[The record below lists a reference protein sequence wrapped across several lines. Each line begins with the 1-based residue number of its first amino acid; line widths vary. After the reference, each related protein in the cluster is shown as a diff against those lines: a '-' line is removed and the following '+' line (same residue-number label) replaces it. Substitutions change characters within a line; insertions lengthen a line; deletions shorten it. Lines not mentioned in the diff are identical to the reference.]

1 MPALGLRQPQTVG
14 FKRREMLHRAGPYH
28 GTNSSGGSDVV
39 DFLATPFLWVVV
51 TIALYVVA
59 YWGYGKWVDRNV
71 WRSDAKRVTPAHM
84 YMDGVEYFPTSR
96 YVLWGY
102 QFKSVAA
109 LGPILGPF
117 IGITYGWLPALLWII
132 GGNFFIGWLQDYGA
146 MMLSVRKEGRSF
158 GPITYEFTGA
168 RGRVNLLAFVLF
180 YLVIISATFIA
191 LIAAFWN
198 SFPGTFV
205 ATVGIL
211 LAGLLCG
218 QLLYRIKMNVF
229 AVTGIGLALVVLS
242 IYLGVLLPVRLPW
255 GVWNIPV
262 WAAVCAVILYAAAVL
277 PTPTFIQPTNYLAF
291 YPAYA
296 AIILILVGALVTPFT
311 NIAVQMPAGPFLM
324 DPQGILGPIWPILF
338 VAIACGAISGWHS
351 LVSSSSSSKQLDV
364 ETDALP
370 VGGGAMLSEGLLA
383 LASLIAYMIL
393 APSFFVGRTNVAAW
407 VQGAV
412 NLTTPFLGGLTAPV
426 LTTFFGLVLIIYA
439 LTVQALV
446 TRFFRLVAGETW
458 SEGRFH
464 VFGNKHVS
472 TVVGLAIPWGF
483 AVSGSWWALWLY
495 FGGANQLLAGLA
507 IMLITIHLA
516 RVRAPTKYSLIPG
529 IFMIVTTLSALL
541 WQTWIFTNSVLLYL
555 QNDPT
560 WVLRNV
566 RPPINTSQY
575 VLVAVAINAVFVAVG
590 AILFLVGLSMS
601 IRLFRSY
608 RTSMAEARTRAPA
621 AADGGELER

>member
-1 MPALGLRQPQTVG
+1 M
-14 FKRREMLHRAGPYH
+14 
-28 GTNSSGGSDVV
+28 V
-39 DFLATPFLWVVV
+39 DILATPFLWVVA
-51 TIALYVVA
+51 TIAVYGVA
-59 YWGYGKWVDRNV
+59 YWGYGKWIDRNV
-71 WRSDAKRVTPAHM
+71 WRSDAKKATPAHM
-84 YMDGVEYFPTSR
+84 YMDGVEYFPVSR

-117 IGITYGWLPALLWII
+117 IGITFGWLPALLWII
-132 GGNFFIGWLQDYGA
+132 GGNFFIGWLQDYGS

-168 RGRVNLLAFVLF
+168 RGRTNLLAFVLF
-180 YLVIISATFIA
+180 YLIIISAAFIA
-191 LIAAFWN
+191 LIATFWN
-198 SFPGTFV
+198 TFSGTFV
-205 ATVGIL
+205 ATLGIL

-218 QLLYRIKMNVF
+218 QLLYRMKMNVF
-229 AVTGIGLALVVLS
+229 AVTGIGLGLVVLS
-242 IYLGVLLPVRLPW
+242 IYLGVQIPITLPW
-255 GVWNIPV
+255 GVWNLPI
-262 WAAVCAVILYAAAVL
+262 WGLICAVILYAAAVL
-277 PTPTFIQPTNYLAF
+277 PTPMFVQPTNYLAF

-296 AIILILVGALVTPFT
+296 AIILLLVGALATPFT
-311 NIAVQMPAGPFLM
+311 NIPVSMPSGPFLF

-383 LASLIAYMIL
+383 LASLIAYMVL
-393 APSFFVGRTNVAAW
+393 LPADFVGRTNVGAW
-407 VQGAV
+407 VFGAV
-412 NLTTPFLGGLTAPV
+412 KLTTPFLGSLTAAV

-458 SEGRFH
+458 GEGRFRAL
-464 VFGNKHVS
+464 GNKHVS
-472 TVVGLAIPWGF
+472 SVVGLAIPWGF

-516 RVRAPTKYSLIPG
+516 RVRAPSRYSLIPG
-529 IFMIVTTLSALL
+529 VFMVVTTLAALV
-541 WQTWIFTNSVLLYL
+541 WQTGTFLFSLWAYL
-555 QNDPT
+555 QNDKT

-566 RPPINTSQY
+566 RGPIQTDPN
-575 VLVAVAINAVFVAVG
+575 LLIIAVAINAVFVIVG
-590 AILFLVGLSMS
+590 AVLFFVGVSMA

-608 RTSMAEARTRAPA
+608 NQSIADARAKAPA
-621 AADGGELER
+621 AADGGTVEKGSP

>member
-1 MPALGLRQPQTVG
+1 
-14 FKRREMLHRAGPYH
+14 
-28 GTNSSGGSDVV
+28 
-39 DFLATPFLWVVV
+39 
-51 TIALYVVA
+51 
-59 YWGYGKWVDRNV
+59 
-71 WRSDAKRVTPAHM
+71 M
-84 YMDGVEYFPTSR
+84 YMDGVEYFPVSR

-117 IGITYGWLPALLWII
+117 IGIKFGWLPALIWII

-168 RGRVNLLAFVLF
+168 KGRTNLLAFVLF
-180 YLVIISATFIA
+180 YLIIISATFIA
-191 LIAAFWN
+191 LIASFWN
-198 SFPGTFV
+198 SFKGTFV

-211 LAGLLCG
+211 FAGLLCG
-218 QLLYRIKMNVF
+218 QLLYRVKMNVF

-242 IYLGVLLPVRLPW
+242 IYLGVLIPVTLPF
-255 GVWNIPV
+255 GVWNIPI
-262 WAAVCAVILYAAAVL
+262 WAFIAAIILYGAAVL
-277 PTPTFIQPTNYLAF
+277 PTPTFVQPTNYLAF

-296 AIILILVGALVTPFT
+296 AIILIIIGALATPFVTPP
-311 NIAVQMPAGPFLM
+311 ISVQMPAGPFLF

-351 LVSSSSSSKQLDV
+351 LVSSSSSSKQLDI

-383 LASLIAYMIL
+383 LGSLIAYMVL
-393 APSFFVGRTNVAAW
+393 APSFFVGRTNVTAW
-407 VQGAV
+407 VAGAV
-412 NLTTPFLGGLTAPV
+412 VLTTPFLGGLTTAV

-446 TRFFRLVAGETW
+446 TRFFRLVAAETW
-458 SEGRFH
+458 SEGRFR

-472 TVVGLAIPWGF
+472 TVVGLGIPWAF

-516 RVRAPTKYSLIPG
+516 RTRAPTRVSLIPG
-529 IFMIVTTLSALL
+529 IFMIVTTLAALA
-541 WQTWIFTNSVLLYL
+541 WQIWSFTNSAVLYL
-555 QNDPT
+555 QGTPFPGTNPDPVG
-560 WVLRNV
+560 WILRNV
-566 RPPINTSQY
+566 RPPINVKAY
-575 VLVAVAINAVFVAVG
+575 ALVALGINAVFVVVG
-590 AILFLVGLSMS
+590 AVLFLVGLSMAV
-601 IRLFRSY
+601 RLFRSY
-608 RTSMAEARTRAPA
+608 RVSLTEARTKVLA
-621 AADGGELER
+621 AADGGMRKT

>member
-1 MPALGLRQPQTVG
+1 M
-14 FKRREMLHRAGPYH
+14 
-28 GTNSSGGSDVV
+28 V
-39 DFLATPFLWVVV
+39 DILATPFLWVVA
-51 TIALYVVA
+51 TIALYAVA
-59 YWGYGKWVDRNV
+59 YWGYGKWIDRNV
-71 WRSDAKRVTPAHM
+71 WRSDAKKATPAHM
-84 YMDGVEYFPTSR
+84 YMDGVEYFPVSR

-117 IGITYGWLPALLWII
+117 IGITFGWLPALLWII
-132 GGNFFIGWLQDYGA
+132 GGNFFIGWLQDYGS

-168 RGRVNLLAFVLF
+168 RGRTNLLAFVLF
-180 YLVIISATFIA
+180 YLIIISAAFIA
-191 LIAAFWN
+191 LIASFWN
-198 SFPGTFV
+198 QFSGTFV

-218 QLLYRIKMNVF
+218 QLLYRMKMNVF

-242 IYLGVLLPVRLPW
+242 IYLGVRFPITLPW
-255 GVWNIPV
+255 GVWNVPI
-262 WAAVCAVILYAAAVL
+262 WGLICAVILYAAAVL
-277 PTPTFIQPTNYLAF
+277 PTPMFVQPTNYLAF

-296 AIILILVGALVTPFT
+296 AIILLLVGALATPFT
-311 NIAVQMPAGPFLM
+311 NIPVSMPSGPFLF

-383 LASLIAYMIL
+383 LASLIAYMVL
-393 APSFFVGRTNVAAW
+393 TPLFVFGDGSAANPAHSNIAAW
-407 VQGAV
+407 PLGAAALV
-412 NLTTPFLGGLTAPV
+412 APILGIQATAAI
-426 LTTFFGLVLIIYA
+426 LTTFFGLVLVIYA

-458 SEGRFH
+458 GEGRFRAL
-464 VFGNKHVS
+464 GNKHVA
-472 TVVGLAIPWGF
+472 TAVGLGVPWAF

-516 RVRAPTKYSLIPG
+516 KVRAPSRYSLIPG
-529 IFMIVTTLSALL
+529 VFMVVTTLASLV
-541 WQTWIFTNSVLLYL
+541 WQTGTFLYSVWAYL
-555 QNDPT
+555 QNDKT

-566 RPPINTSQY
+566 RGPIQTDPN
-575 VLVAVAINAVFVAVG
+575 LLILAVAINAVFVIIGAALFVVG
-590 AILFLVGLSMS
+590 VSMA

-608 RTSMAEARTRAPA
+608 NRSVAEARAKAPA
-621 AADGGELER
+621 AADGGTAENGSP

>member
-1 MPALGLRQPQTVG
+1 MA
-14 FKRREMLHRAGPYH
+14 
-28 GTNSSGGSDVV
+28 
-39 DFLATPFLWVVV
+39 DFLGTPFLWVIA
-51 TIALYVVA
+51 TIALYGIA
-59 YWGYGKWVDRNV
+59 YWGYAKWIDRNV
-71 WRSDAKRVTPAHM
+71 WRSDAKRTTPAHM

-117 IGITYGWLPALLWII
+117 IGITFGWLPALIWII

-168 RGRVNLLAFVLF
+168 RGRTNLLAFVLF
-180 YLVIISATFIA
+180 YLIIISATFIA
-191 LIAAFWN
+191 LIAVFWN
-198 SFPGTFV
+198 RYSGTFV

-218 QLLYRIKMNVF
+218 QLLYRVKMNVF
-229 AVTGIGLALVVLS
+229 AVTGIGLALVVVS
-242 IYLGVLLPVRLPW
+242 IYLGVLFPVSLNY
-255 GVWNIPV
+255 GNWNIPI
-262 WAAVCAVILYAAAVL
+262 WAFIAAIILYAAAVL
-277 PTPTFIQPTNYLAF
+277 PTPTFVQPTNYLAF

-296 AIILILVGALVTPFT
+296 AIILLLLGALATPFT
-311 NIAVQMPAGPFLM
+311 NIPVTMPAGP
-324 DPQGILGPIWPILF
+324 ILFQADTGPLWPILF

-351 LVSSSSSSKQLDV
+351 LVSSSSSSKQLDI

-383 LASLIAYMIL
+383 LVSLIAYMVL
-393 APSFFVGRTNVAAW
+393 APSAF
-407 VQGAV
+407 VQGNYPSWVEGAV
-412 NLTTPFLGGLTAPV
+412 KLTSPFLGALTGPV

-464 VFGNKHVS
+464 VLGNKHVS

-495 FGGANQLLAGLA
+495 FGGSNQLLAGLA

-516 RVRAPTKYSLIPG
+516 RTRAPTRYSLVPAS
-529 IFMIVTTLSALL
+529 FMIVTTLAALV
-541 WQTWIFTNSVLLYL
+541 WQTYTFANSVVQYL
-555 QNDPT
+555 GNVPFPTGANRDPT
-560 WVLRNV
+560 VWILRNV
-566 RPPINTSQY
+566 RAPINVKEY
-575 VLVAVAINAVFVAVG
+575 AFVALGINAIFVLVGLV
-590 AILFLVGLSMS
+590 LFLVGLSMA

-608 RTSMAEARTRAPA
+608 RTSMAEARAKAPA
-621 AADGGELER
+621 AADGGERTK

>member
-1 MPALGLRQPQTVG
+1 M
-14 FKRREMLHRAGPYH
+14 
-28 GTNSSGGSDVV
+28 V
-39 DFLATPFLWVVV
+39 DILATPFLWVVA

-59 YWGYGKWVDRNV
+59 YWGYGKWIDRNV
-71 WRSDAKRVTPAHM
+71 WRSDPKKATPAHM
-84 YMDGVEYFPTSR
+84 YMDGVEYFPVSR

-117 IGITYGWLPALLWII
+117 IGITFGWLPALLWII

-168 RGRVNLLAFVLF
+168 RGRTNLLAFVLF
-180 YLVIISATFIA
+180 YLIIISATFIA
-191 LIAAFWN
+191 LIATFWN
-198 SFPGTFV
+198 TFSGTFV
-205 ATVGIL
+205 ATIGIL

-218 QLLYRIKMNVF
+218 QLLYRMKMNVF
-229 AVTGIGLALVVLS
+229 AVTGIGLALVVVS
-242 IYLGVLLPVRLPW
+242 IYLGVLLPIKLPW
-255 GVWNIPV
+255 GVWNLPV
-262 WAAVCAVILYAAAVL
+262 WAFICAVILYAAAVL
-277 PTPTFIQPTNYLAF
+277 PTPMFIQPTNYLAF

-296 AIILILVGALVTPFT
+296 AIILLLVGALATPFT
-311 NIAVQMPAGPFLM
+311 NIPVSMPSGPFLF

-383 LASLIAYMIL
+383 LASLIAYMVL
-393 APSFFVGRTNVAAW
+393 LPADFTGRTNVGAW
-407 VQGAV
+407 VFGAV
-412 NLTTPFLGGLTAPV
+412 KLTTPFLGGLTTAV

-458 SEGRFH
+458 GEGRFRAL
-464 VFGNKHVS
+464 GNKHVS
-472 TVVGLAIPWGF
+472 SVVGLAIPWGF

-516 RVRAPTKYSLIPG
+516 RVRAPSVYSLIPG
-529 IFMIVTTLSALL
+529 VFMVVTTLAALI
-541 WQTWIFTNSVLLYL
+541 WQTGTFLYSVWAYL
-555 QNDPT
+555 QNDKS

-566 RPPINTSQY
+566 RGPIQSDPN
-575 VLVAVAINAVFVAVG
+575 LLILAVAINAVFVIVG
-590 AILFLVGLSMS
+590 AALFVVGVSMA

-608 RTSMAEARTRAPA
+608 FRSRLEAIGRAPA
-621 AADGGELER
+621 ATDGGTMEKRSP

>member
-1 MPALGLRQPQTVG
+1 
-14 FKRREMLHRAGPYH
+14 
-28 GTNSSGGSDVV
+28 VV
-39 DFLATPFLWVVV
+39 DILSTPFLWVVV
-51 TIALYVVA
+51 TIGLYGVA
-59 YWGYGKWVDRNV
+59 YWGYGKWIDRNV
-71 WRSDAKRVTPAHM
+71 WRSDAKKATPAHM
-84 YMDGVEYFPTSR
+84 YMDGVEYFPVSR

-117 IGITYGWLPALLWII
+117 IGITFGWLPALLWII

-168 RGRVNLLAFVLF
+168 KGRTNLLAFVLF
-180 YLVIISATFIA
+180 YLIIISATFIA
-191 LIAAFWN
+191 LIASFWN
-198 SFPGTFV
+198 SFKGTFV

-211 LAGLLCG
+211 FAGLLCG
-218 QLLYRIKMNVF
+218 QLLYRVKMNVF

-242 IYLGVLLPVRLPW
+242 IYLGVLIPVTLPF
-255 GVWNIPV
+255 GVWNIPI
-262 WAAVCAVILYAAAVL
+262 WAFIAAIILYGAAVL
-277 PTPTFIQPTNYLAF
+277 PTPTFVQPTNYLAF

-296 AIILILVGALVTPFT
+296 AIILIIIGALATPFVTPP
-311 NIAVQMPAGPFLM
+311 ISVQMPAGPFLF

-351 LVSSSSSSKQLDV
+351 LVSSSSSSKQLDI

-383 LASLIAYMIL
+383 LASLIAYMVL

-412 NLTTPFLGGLTAPV
+412 VLTTPFLGGLTTPV

-446 TRFFRLVAGETW
+446 TRFFRLVAAETW

-464 VFGNKHVS
+464 VFGNKHIS
-472 TVVGLAIPWGF
+472 TVVGLGIPWAF
-483 AVSGSWWALWLY
+483 AVTGSWWALWLY

-516 RVRAPTKYSLIPG
+516 RVRAPTRYSLIPG
-529 IFMIVTTLSALL
+529 IFMIVTTLAALV
-541 WQTWIFTNSVLLYL
+541 WQTGTFLYSVYAYLNNDASWIN
-555 QNDPT
+555 
-560 WVLRNV
+560 RNV
-566 RPPINTSQY
+566 RPPIQNNKDY
-575 VLVAVAINAVFVAVG
+575 ILVAVGINAVFVVVG
-590 AILFLVGLSMS
+590 AVLFAVGLSMAV
-601 IRLFRSY
+601 RLFRSY
-608 RTSMAEARTRAPA
+608 RSSMAERRARAPA
-621 AADGGELER
+621 AADGGERER

>member
-1 MPALGLRQPQTVG
+1 
-14 FKRREMLHRAGPYH
+14 
-28 GTNSSGGSDVV
+28 VV
-39 DFLATPFLWVVV
+39 DILSTPFLWVVV
-51 TIALYVVA
+51 TIGLYGVA
-59 YWGYGKWVDRNV
+59 YWGYGKWIDRNV
-71 WRSDAKRVTPAHM
+71 WRSNAKKATPAHM
-84 YMDGVEYFPTSR
+84 YMDGVEYFPVSR

-117 IGITYGWLPALLWII
+117 IGITFGWLPALIWII

-168 RGRVNLLAFVLF
+168 RGRTNLLAFVLF
-180 YLVIISATFIA
+180 YLIIISAAFIA
-191 LIAAFWN
+191 LIAVFWN
-198 SFPGTFV
+198 RYPGTFV
-205 ATVGIL
+205 ATLGIL
-211 LAGLLCG
+211 VAGLLCG
-218 QLLYRIKMNVF
+218 QLLYRVKMNVF

-242 IYLGVLLPVRLPW
+242 IYLGVLFPVSFKV
-255 GVWNIPV
+255 GAAGEWNIPI
-262 WAAVCAVILYAAAVL
+262 WAGVAVLILYVAAVL

-296 AIILILVGALVTPFT
+296 AIILLLIGALATPFT
-311 NIAVQMPAGPFLM
+311 NIPVQMPAGPIWFNS
-324 DPQGILGPIWPILF
+324 DLGPLWPILF

-351 LVSSSSSSKQLDV
+351 LVSSSSSAKQLDI

-383 LASLIAYMIL
+383 LVSLIAYMVL
-393 APSFFVGRTNVAAW
+393 APGSFGAGNYPSW
-407 VQGAV
+407 VDGATR
-412 NLTTPFLGGLTAPV
+412 LTTPFLGGLTQPV
-426 LTTFFGLVLIIYA
+426 LTTFFGLVLVIYA

-446 TRFFRLVAGETW
+446 TRFFRLVAAETW

-472 TVVGLAIPWGF
+472 TVVGLGIPWAF

-516 RVRAPTKYSLIPG
+516 KVRAPSRYSLIPG
-529 IFMIVTTLSALL
+529 VFMVVTTLSALA
-541 WQTWIFTNSVLLYL
+541 WQIWSFTNSAVQYL
-555 QNDPT
+555 QGTPFPGTNPDPVG
-560 WVLRNV
+560 WILRNV
-566 RPPINTSQY
+566 RPPINVKAY
-575 VLVAVAINAVFVAVG
+575 ALVALGINAVFVVVG
-590 AILFLVGLSMS
+590 AVLFLVGLSMAV
-601 IRLFRSY
+601 RLFRSY
-608 RTSMAEARTRAPA
+608 RVSLTEARTKVLA
-621 AADGGELER
+621 AADGGMRKT

>member
-1 MPALGLRQPQTVG
+1 MIDLL
-14 FKRREMLHRAGPYH
+14 
-28 GTNSSGGSDVV
+28 S
-39 DFLATPFLWVVV
+39 TPFLWVVV
-51 TIALYVVA
+51 TIGLYGVA
-59 YWGYGKWVDRNV
+59 YWGYGKWIDRNV
-71 WRSDAKRVTPAHM
+71 WRSNAKKTTPAHM
-84 YMDGVEYFPTSR
+84 YMDGVEYFPVSR

-168 RGRVNLLAFVLF
+168 RGRTNLLAFVLF
-180 YLVIISATFIA
+180 YLVIISAAFIA
-191 LIAAFWN
+191 LIATFWN
-198 SFPGTFV
+198 QFRSTFI

-218 QLLYRIKMNVF
+218 QLLYRRKVNVF
-229 AVTGIGLALVVLS
+229 AVTVIGLALIIVS
-242 IYLGVLLPVRLPW
+242 IYVSVLFPFPSFASNPSW
-255 GVWNIPV
+255 PFGVWNIPF
-262 WAAVCAVILYAAAVL
+262 WAFVCTIILYAAAML
-277 PTPTFIQPTNYLAF
+277 PTPTFVQPTNYLAF

-296 AIILILVGALVTPFT
+296 AIVLLLVGALATPFT
-311 NIAVQMPAGPFLM
+311 NIPVSMPAGPFLF

-351 LVSSSSSSKQLDV
+351 LVSSSSSSKQLDI

-383 LASLIAYMIL
+383 LVSLIAYMVL
-393 APSFFVGRTNVAAW
+393 LPADFVGRNNVGAW
-407 VQGAV
+407 VFGAV
-412 NLTTPFLGGLTAPV
+412 KLTTPFLGGLTVPV

-446 TRFFRLVAGETW
+446 TRFFRLVAAETW

-464 VFGNKHVS
+464 VFGNKQVA
-472 TVVGLAIPWGF
+472 TAVGLGIPWGF

-516 RVRAPTKYSLIPG
+516 KVRAPTKFSLIPG
-529 IFMIVTTLSALL
+529 IFMVVTTLAALA
-541 WQTWIFTNSVLLYL
+541 WQTYTFANSAIQYL
-555 QNDPT
+555 GNVQYPFGANHDPSQ
-560 WVLRNV
+560 WVLTNV
-566 RPPINTSQY
+566 RPPINVKDY
-575 VLVAVAINAVFVAVG
+575 AWLALGINGVFVLVG
-590 AILFLVGLSMS
+590 LILFLIGLSMA
-601 IRLFRSY
+601 IRLFQSY
-608 RTSMAEARTRAPA
+608 RSSMTEARARAPT
-621 AADGGELER
+621 AADGGTREK